1 MKWCKLISVSSG
13 ERPKKMSSCSL
24 VHSLSFQM
32 SSVLGT
38 TKYYVSCTHWIHW
51 FFRELQ
57 EKHFF
62 LCFLCWKFEYFR
74 MFFVRI
80 YFDFNFSFLFLSMR
94 IVFFTYFRQ
103 NQKKIKRNWSPL
115 NADHFRF
122 LSELWKVSE
131 RFLLLNRCTYE
142 CKLKIFNGR
151 SAHNIDIEFL
161 NARVWW
167 WTLCDDDNQIISHVV
182 FVGRLC
188 YTASRCRTYVIAAH
202 THTLN
207 ATQLYPTTRAVS
219 YLCRLFVW
227 SGGRYRGP
235 AIHDMRAC
243 VWDGKLIVV
252 CFVKSSPKK
261 STNECLSMCYVHH
274 KWTDPFEIK
283 PMRREIQNA
292 NKRKR
297 STFGNRSLVGK
308 MAF

>member
-1 MKWCKLISVSSG
+1 MMQTNF
-13 ERPKKMSSCSL
+13 R
-24 VHSLSFQM
+24 
-32 SSVLGT
+32 
-38 TKYYVSCTHWIHW
+38 
-51 FFRELQ
+51 FFRGTSEENELLLSRPLTIVSN
-57 EKHFF
+57 ELGFGNHKILCFLHPLDSLIFSANYKKNIFF
-62 LCFLCWKFEYFR
+62 LCFLCWKCEYFR

-94 IVFFTYFRQ
+94 IVFFTYFWQ

-202 THTLN
+202 THTHS
-207 ATQLYPTTRAVS
+207 TQHNFIRLLVLCLTCVGCSFGRA
-219 YLCRLFVW
+219 
-227 SGGRYRGP
+227 GGIVDPRYT
-235 AIHDMRAC
+235 ICVRAC
-243 VWDGKLIVV
+243 ETANWLLCVSSKVHRKSPQTNVWA
-252 CFVKSSPKK
+252 CAMCT
-261 STNECLSMCYVHH
+261 TNEPIHLKSNRCAEKYKMQTNEKGRHL
-274 KWTDPFEIK
+274 EI
-283 PMRREIQNA
+283 A
-292 NKRKR
+292 
-297 STFGNRSLVGK
+297 LW
-308 MAF
+308 